1 VSDRNLDALC
11 PVDGF
16 VVVTPCQQAA
26 ARNFSLSSST
36 RMAPKERAV
45 EGSLK
50 TDSLTTKFRCFEMM
64 TENAKQFSRNFL
76 QYKVLRTL
84 RPVRG
89 YAPAV
94 SRINRDIRI
103 GGSLVVK
110 GDALI
115 HGLCLVAWPVGS
127 ERRIHRLHHVITH
140 SSLTRRH

>member
-1 VSDRNLDALC
+1 VSDGSLDALC

-16 VVVTPCQQAA
+16 AVVTPCQQAA
-26 ARNFSLSSST
+26 SNNFSLSSST

-50 TDSLTTKFRCFEMM
+50 TDSLTTNFRCVEVM
-64 TENAKQFSRNFL
+64 TENAKRFSRNFL

-84 RPVRG
+84 RAERG
-89 YAPAV
+89 YAPNV
-94 SRINRDIRI
+94 GRINRDIRI

>member
-26 ARNFSLSSST
+26 SNNFSLSSST
-36 RMAPKERAV
+36 RIAPQRRAV

-50 TDSLTTKFRCFEMM
+50 IDSLTTKFRCFKVM
-64 TENAKQFSRNFL
+64 TENAKRFSRNFL

-84 RPVRG
+84 REERG
-89 YAPAV
+89 YAPNV